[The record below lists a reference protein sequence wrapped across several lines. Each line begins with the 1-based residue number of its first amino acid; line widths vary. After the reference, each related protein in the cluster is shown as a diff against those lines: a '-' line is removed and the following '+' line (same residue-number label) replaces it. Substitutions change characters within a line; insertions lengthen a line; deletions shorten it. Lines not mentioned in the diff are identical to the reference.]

1 MQNKIGPFRHGDV
14 LIIPATI
21 PDKAKKVAVDKI
33 ILAEGEVTGHKHQIE
48 KGAVMFKFDD
58 KTYLRVTKGSATLKH
73 EEHKA
78 LKIPF
83 GDYEIKIQQDY
94 EPSGWKKVQD

>member
-1 MQNKIGPFRHGDV
+1 MKNKIGHYRHGDV

-21 PDKAKKVAVDKI
+21 PDKAEKASGDKI
-33 ILAEGEVTGHKHQIE
+33 ILAEAEVTGHKHQIE
-48 KGAVMFKFDD
+48 KGAVMFKFNE
-58 KTYLRVTKGSATLKH
+58 KTYLRVTEGLATLKH

-78 LKIPF
+78 LTIPA